1 LTQRSHIIHSVF
13 HKRSRKGKLLPV
25 KQKNPVGIVYGFWGK
40 IMSKIMTLTEVA
52 EYLRVH
58 STTVYRLLKQ
68 GKLPAFKVGSDWR
81 FDAQAIDRW
90 LRGQESDRG
99 IEEN

>member
-1 LTQRSHIIHSVF
+1 VIDPTITHHSVF
-13 HKRSRKGKLLPV
+13 HKRLRKGKLLPV
-25 KQKNPVGIVYGFWGK
+25 KRKTPVKCIRVLGED
-40 IMSKIMTLTEVA
+40 MSKIMTLTEVA

-90 LRGQESDRG
+90 LRGQESDGG

>member
-1 LTQRSHIIHSVF
+1 MRNRPCHIRIF
-13 HKRSRKGKLLPV
+13 GEIKGSSIAALFPAIAE
-25 KQKNPVGIVYGFWGK
+25 IVYGG
-40 IMSKIMTLTEVA
+40 S

-68 GKLPAFKVGSDWR
+68 GKLAAFEVGSDWR

-90 LRGQESDRG
+90 LRGQESDGG